1 MEEKKRPGRPQQY
14 SEPKVNETHRMTQ
27 KAHQYI
33 RAHKE
38 KIETAAQK
46 WIQNKL

>member
-1 MEEKKRPGRPQQY
+1 MEEKRKPGRPAQY
-14 SEPKVNETHRMTQ
+14 HEHKINYTHRMTPT
-27 KAHQYI
+27 AHEYI
-33 RAHKE
+33 KAHKE